1 MHGDVDARD
10 AGAGLAGLGGA
21 ARRAG
26 LGRARRAGAAR
37 ELLVLLRRGSRRG
50 QGKST
55 GKPAMEFT
63 PESELNALELDDA
76 PESEELLAL
85 DSLPPASETTVPD
98 SLPFCFAASQKIG
111 SSNFIWEGA
120 LSC

>member
-1 MHGDVDARD
+1 MHDGIDARD
-10 AGAGLAGLGGA
+10 TGAGLAGLGGA

-63 PESELNALELDDA
+63 PESELNAPDERHA
-76 PESEELLAL
+76 AKEQKKG
-85 DSLPPASETTVPD
+85 PPAR
-98 SLPFCFAASQKIG
+98 A
-111 SSNFIWEGA
+111 
-120 LSC
+120 